1 MIKKIYYKIKYIYY
15 FITQTKTISYLLSLK
30 NSIFHP
36 NEIIGI
42 YDLKNRDLSY
52 DICEFLIYL
61 TVKKKILKKKKI
73 IINIYSAEKFKKEKQ
88 FYSFFLRIV
97 KQFDVDFKLKNKSFF
112 TKYNNFCFN
121 TFFLD
126 NTVNDGKFNEWDK
139 FNHTIFSG
147 TNFLIN
153 NNYYQKLFNNW
164 LIENKINKEKLITLS
179 VRNNPYDQ
187 KNNTN
192 MNLLNEIYNYI
203 KKNNYFPVIINDN
216 LNPCDIKD
224 KYVLKIKGNNMLYR
238 AQFYKN
244 AILNICSSRGAGNLI
259 ITEPTNWLIY
269 NFEEGGRKRFNFFKK
284 IGEFN
289 GRFCHIDNN
298 YNNFKNLE
306 NSLSKFFRLKK

>member
-15 FITQTKTISYLLSLK
+15 FIIQTKTISYLLSLK

-126 NTVNDGKFNEWDK
+126 NTVDAQFKEWDK
-139 FNHTIFSG
+139 FGYTAYFQDLKFFKNNSHYQKLP
-147 TNFLIN
+147 NEWLIN
-153 NNYYQKLFNNW
+153 N
-164 LIENKINKEKLITLS
+164 INK
-179 VRNNPYDQ
+179 
-187 KNNTN
+187 
-192 MNLLNEIYNYI
+192 
-203 KKNNYFPVIINDN
+203 
-216 LNPCDIKD
+216 D
-224 KYVLKIKGNNMLYR
+224 K
-238 AQFYKN
+238 
-244 AILNICSSRGAGNLI
+244 
-259 ITEPTNWLIY
+259 
-269 NFEEGGRKRFNFFKK
+269 
-284 IGEFN
+284 
-289 GRFCHIDNN
+289 
-298 YNNFKNLE
+298 
-306 NSLSKFFRLKK
+306 